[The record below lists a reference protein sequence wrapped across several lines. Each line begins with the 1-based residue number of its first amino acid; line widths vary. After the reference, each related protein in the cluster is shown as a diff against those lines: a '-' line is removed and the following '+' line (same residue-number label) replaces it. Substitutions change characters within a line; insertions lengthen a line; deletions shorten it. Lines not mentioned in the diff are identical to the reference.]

1 MSQKLNKMSTH
12 PSLPFT
18 INDAQ
23 LEDIPALVE
32 LLAVLFSIEADFK
45 PDTAKQI
52 QGLQLLINNPASA
65 VMKVA
70 RDQHGSVVGMVSAQL
85 VISTAQG
92 APSAWVEDM
101 IIAQAHR
108 GVGLGR
114 ALLDATLAWAKQK
127 GASRAQLLVD
137 IENEP
142 ALGYYQHL
150 GWQST
155 QLQARKIFL

>member
-1 MSQKLNKMSTH
+1 MSQTLNNVT
-12 PSLPFT
+12 PLD
-18 INDAQ
+18 INDAK

-32 LLAVLFSIEADFK
+32 LLAALFSIEADFK

-52 QGLQLLINNPASA
+52 QGLSMLIQSPTTG
-65 VMKVA
+65 VIKVA
-70 RDQHGSVVGMVSAQL
+70 RNKEGIAIGMVSAQL

-92 APSAWVEDM
+92 APSAWIEDM
-101 IIAQAHR
+101 IILESNR
-108 GVGLGR
+108 GQGLGK
-114 ALLDATLAWAKQK
+114 ALLDETLAWAKQK

-150 GWQST
+150 GWETT

>member
-1 MSQKLNKMSTH
+1 MTSTSQEN
-12 PSLPFT
+12 PFN
-18 INDAQ
+18 IDIAK

-32 LLAVLFSIEADFK
+32 LLATLFSIEADFK
-45 PDTAKQI
+45 PDVAKQI
-52 QGLQLLINNPASA
+52 KGLRMLILSPETG
-65 VMKVA
+65 VIKVA
-70 RDQHGSVVGMVSAQL
+70 RDNEGLAIGMVSAQL

-101 IIAQAHR
+101 IIDEKYR
-108 GVGLGR
+108 GIGLGK
-114 ALLDATLAWAKQK
+114 ALLNDTLAWAKQK

-137 IENEP
+137 IKNEP

-150 GWQST
+150 GWETT